1 MDTVNMTAD
10 ETFLVVI
17 ISALIFAFVSIG
29 IACFVTYLILNKYN
43 LSPNDPA
50 CFEFMEEGSHCGE
63 EVCFHCK
70 CINCGKL
77 IHLHCDDLVD
87 IQTHLLK
94 EHHFTLDP
102 YRTIFYGICEE
113 CRTGRDQ

>member
-43 LSPNDPA
+43 NFGETSCSLYQYSTNGVSYKLQRDNVLLEEKN
-50 CFEFMEEGSHCGE
+50 EFFSVWGDNPYANIERSIPE
-63 EVCFHCK
+63 
-70 CINCGKL
+70 
-77 IHLHCDDLVD
+77 
-87 IQTHLLK
+87 QLLK
-94 EHHFTLDP
+94 NAEDQA
-102 YRTIFYGICEE
+102 EE
-113 CRTGRDQ
+113 QSEEL

>member
-43 LSPNDPA
+43 LKR
-50 CFEFMEEGSHCGE
+50 G
-63 EVCFHCK
+63 
-70 CINCGKL
+70 
-77 IHLHCDDLVD
+77 
-87 IQTHLLK
+87 
-94 EHHFTLDP
+94 
-102 YRTIFYGICEE
+102 
-113 CRTGRDQ
+113 